1 MENYYN
7 GITESAAALS
17 NAEKTEYDDEYIL
30 KCLMEGITREDL
42 AVKLNHKN
50 YRTLDMYM
58 RRRGYFWDSERQIY
72 AKKINSN
79 TNINYEPENFGKA
92 EKIISLFNAGF
103 EPLDIAKKVGMADH
117 RAMAAYMKSKGYT
130 WSHEKH
136 NYIFFKGEL
145 TPREGIQFK
154 ETLEDCHSLG
164 NSHSLE
170 NSTEAKTSTQ
180 NELEKLETL
189 LPMLEMI
196 SKNKEKLAEL
206 LCTNSKSTLP
216 RYSVGGITIT
226 KSLCMSHS
234 LSQLVKEFSKEKNI
248 SQREIFEISIIE
260 FLKKYG
266 YENEINALFSS

>member
-1 MENYYN
+1 METYD
-7 GITESAAALS
+7 GITECAAAS
-17 NAEKTEYDDEYIL
+17 SAEKMEYDDEYIL
-30 KCLMEGITREDL
+30 KCLMQGITREDL
-42 AVKLNHKN
+42 AAKLNHKN

-58 RRRGYFWDSERQIY
+58 RRRGYFWDSERQTYI
-72 AKKINSN
+72 KKTNPNIN
-79 TNINYEPENFGKA
+79 TNYEYSNFGKV
-92 EKIISLFNAGF
+92 EKIISLFDTGL

-117 RAMAAYMKSKGYT
+117 RAMAEYMKSKGYI

-136 NYIFFKGEL
+136 NYIPLKGEIMS
-145 TPREGIQFK
+145 EQHIDFK
-154 ETLEDCHSLG
+154 DDLEKSDYNKVSAQNQ
-164 NSHSLE
+164 NSPHD
-170 NSTEAKTSTQ
+170 
-180 NELEKLETL
+180 ELEKLENL

-196 SKNKEKLAEL
+196 SRNKENLAEL
-206 LCTNSKSTLP
+206 LCISSSTTLP

-266 YENEINALFSS
+266 YENEVNALFSS